1 MTRMENS
8 REPREVSRSWGFL
21 FLRFLRSFRLTSFPV
36 LVLLLFLGAL
46 FWAKGQDPF
55 SRKWFAL
62 KTADHGSV
70 KCVVVLPKP
79 FRQYPVVVYAHGS
92 GGTLMD
98 DGNDLRQMA
107 ELGLATVS
115 LEYDQT
121 NKAVFDAQFE
131 ALLRYLGQQRW
142 VNTNAIAWVG
152 FSLGA
157 NRMLDFALQ
166 HPDQQPR
173 LLVLLSGAGFSPDP
187 RSQTPDPNLHCPIL
201 LIHGEQDEIFPV
213 ADTKRLASVLQT
225 NGLSVELKI
234 IPGIAHGMESERGVV
249 FRSIGEYC
257 LTHLTGNGAWQD
269 YHSIAQWQAD
279 APSLWLFW
287 LPATA
292 WIVGWF
298 AWSRYRKAASPEKI
312 KLSGGEIALRWVA
325 VILATLALAET
336 TIHLVTPR
344 FFVNDTTL
352 SIARRF
358 LVQPKEHVD
367 FENLAAQ
374 PIWHNQR
381 LKTLLE
387 HVELAGYNRELINWQ
402 LDDKLYQD
410 FVLSPVIE
418 PSNLPPTPNFG
429 TTSNLQLLAASKRS
443 DDGSTSLNWQ
453 RPLWEEFYPRIRHES
468 SPEDAAK
475 IVVRHLR
482 ERVTIAALPNLPHDV
497 PAIWLGQIS
506 DEAGFQI
513 IYVAAL
519 RSVGVPARLNSQRRA
534 EFWNGSR
541 WDNAPRPSVASW

>member
-1 MTRMENS
+1 MENS
-8 REPREVSRSWGFL
+8 REPREVSRAWGFL

-201 LIHGEQDEIFPV
+201 LIHGEQDEIFPI

-225 NGLSVELKI
+225 SGLSVELKI

-249 FRSIGEYC
+249 FRCIGEYC

-352 SIARRF
+352 SIASRF
-358 LVQPKEHVD
+358 LVQPKQHND
-367 FENLAAQ
+367 FEYLAAQ
-374 PIWHNQR
+374 PIWHGQK
-381 LKTLLE
+381 LKTILI
-387 HVELAGYNRELINWQ
+387 HVELTGYNRELVNWQ
-402 LDDKLYQD
+402 VDEKNYQD
-410 FVLSPVIE
+410 FVLSPVITGDTDE
-418 PSNLPPTPNFG
+418 
-429 TTSNLQLLAASKRS
+429 K
-443 DDGSTSLNWQ
+443 LNWR

-475 IVVRHLR
+475 IVVRNLR

-497 PAIWLGQIS
+497 PAIWLRQIT
-506 DEAGFQI
+506 DEAGFEI

-519 RSVGVPARLNSQRRA
+519 RSVGVPARLNSQHQA
-534 EFWNGSR
+534 EFGDGTK
-541 WDNAPRPSVASW
+541 WDNSPRPSVVGW